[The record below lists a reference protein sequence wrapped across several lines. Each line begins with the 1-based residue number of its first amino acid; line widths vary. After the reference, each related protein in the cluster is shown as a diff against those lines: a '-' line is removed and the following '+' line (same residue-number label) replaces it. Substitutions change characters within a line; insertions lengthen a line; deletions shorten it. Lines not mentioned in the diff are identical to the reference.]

1 MAISLVFNLVVGM
14 VFAYFLLA
22 LIASGVQEVIASIFS
37 WRGTYLSKGID
48 VIIDN
53 DPHATWH
60 WSSFKEFWIA
70 HLTRSAPPTAAD
82 RLKARIGSQPADPQQ
97 AALLKVLSVHSHPL
111 VQSSPTTLP
120 SYVSS
125 RNFALALLETLRD
138 GSQTP
143 LFTQAA
149 QTISNLPPGDLKRT
163 LTLFVQAAAGDE
175 DKLRAY
181 IEHWF
186 DDAMDR
192 LSGIYKRMSQF
203 MLLFLGIIIAV
214 ALNVDSA
221 RLARTLSQ
229 EPDVLNAIVADS
241 TAWAQQKDVLTA
253 LDDACGQAQGLG
265 KAIGPVA
272 AAVTCFGNKNFPVG
286 WGNNSFDYWTIP
298 GWIVTALAIGLGA
311 PFWFSLIQQLTNLR
325 NAGPAPQRAD
335 GSSTP

>member
-138 GSQTP
+138 GSQAP

-163 LTLFVQAAAGDE
+163 LTLFAQAAAGDE

-241 TAWAQQKDVLTA
+241 H
-253 LDDACGQAQGLG
+253 C
-265 KAIGPVA
+265 
-272 AAVTCFGNKNFPVG
+272 
-286 WGNNSFDYWTIP
+286 
-298 GWIVTALAIGLGA
+298 LGA
-311 PFWFSLIQQLTNLR
+311 TER
-325 NAGPAPQRAD
+325 CTHGV
-335 GSSTP
+335 GSSVRSGTRRGESDRPGCSGSDMLHEQEFPPWLGQQFVRLLDHSRMDRHGPGDRFRRAILV

>member
-138 GSQTP
+138 GSQAP

-163 LTLFVQAAAGDE
+163 LTLFAQAAAGDE

-241 TAWAQQKDVLTA
+241 T
-253 LDDACGQAQGLG
+253 C
-265 KAIGPVA
+265 
-272 AAVTCFGNKNFPVG
+272 
-286 WGNNSFDYWTIP
+286 
-298 GWIVTALAIGLGA
+298 LGA
-311 PFWFSLIQQLTNLR
+311 TER
-325 NAGPAPQRAD
+325 CTHGV
-335 GSSTP
+335 GSSVRSGTRRGESDRPGCSGSDMLHEQEFPPWLGQQFVRLLDHSRMDRHGPGDRFRRAILV